1 MIITPFK
8 NKFNILKSSGIH
20 IQYVL
25 DIGAYRGDFT
35 DTIKSVWPSAIVTQF
50 EADDRQSSWLSANA
64 IIGLLGD
71 VDGKEVDFFT
81 LPPDKITTGSSIFKE
96 QTIHYTNNST
106 VIIKKEMITLDTLT
120 KSHNFFGNW
129 KDHGLMKLDT
139 QGSELLILK
148 GSSEFLS
155 SKDRKSTRLNSSH
168 TDISRMPSSA

>member
-1 MIITPFK
+1 M
-8 NKFNILKSSGIH
+8 
-20 IQYVL
+20 
-25 DIGAYRGDFT
+25 
-35 DTIKSVWPSAIVTQF
+35 
-50 EADDRQSSWLSANA
+50 SANA

-155 SKDRKSTRLNSSH
+155 SKQPKFILIECSWYEYNKDSPLFLEVVNELDK
-168 TDISRMPSSA
+168 